1 MTSKYQI
8 AQELAHQYSKS
19 SLIEIKEHA
28 IFANQI
34 LRDHKAP
41 LHERQKFQALA
52 IAIDDIL
59 DYWDD
64 GIGQDKRITLQ
75 GQDYE

>member
-1 MTSKYQI
+1 MNKL
-8 AQELAHQYSKS
+8 AQELAQQYSKPA
-19 SLIEIKEHA
+19 LLDIKRHA
-28 IFANQI
+28 LSANTI

-64 GIGQDKRITLQ
+64 G
-75 GQDYE
+75 E